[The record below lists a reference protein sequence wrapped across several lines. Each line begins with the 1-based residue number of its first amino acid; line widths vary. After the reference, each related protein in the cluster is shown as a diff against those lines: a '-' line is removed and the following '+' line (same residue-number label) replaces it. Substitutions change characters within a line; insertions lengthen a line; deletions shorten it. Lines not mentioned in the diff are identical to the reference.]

1 MVGLSGLPIGFTLCE
16 FRLGQFY
23 VKCSDLG
30 VDFDDVAVPQQRDRT
45 THSRFRPDMADAE
58 TSGSPGKA
66 AIGDERDLAA
76 HALPGQR
83 RRGRE
88 HLPHAGTAARA
99 LIADDDDLT
108 LFVGFLLD
116 RLEGVP
122 SRSKQRAGPVNFRL
136 DIPATFTIAPSG
148 ARFPFRPTTPPVT
161 VIGLSADRTT
171 SWCGFHFTLLRF
183 SAIVRPVTVRQSPC
197 RWPLSS
203 NVFIKS
209 GMPPASNISLAT

>member
-76 HALPGQR
+76 HALPRQR

-116 RLEGVP
+116 RLEGVLLAIKAA
-122 SRSKQRAGPVNFRL
+122 SRAGKLEIRHPRNLHDRAL
-136 DIPATFTIAPSG
+136 WREISLQANHPSG
-148 ARFPFRPTTPPVT
+148 
-161 VIGLSADRTT
+161 
-171 SWCGFHFTLLRF
+171 
-183 SAIVRPVTVRQSPC
+183 
-197 RWPLSS
+197 
-203 NVFIKS
+203 N
-209 GMPPASNISLAT
+209 